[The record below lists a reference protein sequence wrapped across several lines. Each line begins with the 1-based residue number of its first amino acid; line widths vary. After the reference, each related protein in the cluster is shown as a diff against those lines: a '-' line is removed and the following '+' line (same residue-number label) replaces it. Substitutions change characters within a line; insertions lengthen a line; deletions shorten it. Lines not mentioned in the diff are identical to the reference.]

1 MRIDRSFLAAGLSLL
16 LLSLSCNGTPAQVEV
31 FDERWESRAPMPDAR
46 TEVSVTTDGQLL
58 YVIGGFGQGGGA
70 PRAMHVYDP
79 GADAWSTA
87 GPIPQGVNHAGFV
100 RLEGKLYIVGGFRED
115 TFEPTGALRIYDL
128 ATRVWS
134 DGPPLPTA
142 RGALAA
148 VVLDGRIHAIGG
160 NAANAGSLDPAAHNI
175 ARDQSSV
182 GTHEVYDPTAHAWTR
197 LAPMR
202 TARNH
207 LGAAVVDGKIYAV
220 GGRVADDFTMTA
232 HEVYDPAT
240 DTWTEAP
247 DLPTGRSGIA
257 VVAHEARVYVFGG
270 ETFGGTQKTFE
281 EAERFDVTRNDWEAL
296 PPMPTP
302 RHGLGAAAIADRI
315 YVVSGG
321 PQPGFAFS
329 TANEALIVGN

>member
-1 MRIDRSFLAAGLSLL
+1 MRIDRHSIAVGLALALL
-16 LLSLSCNGTPAQVEV
+16 FVSCNGTPVQVAV
-31 FDERWESRAPMPDAR
+31 FNERWESRAPLPDAR
-46 TEVSVTTDGQLL
+46 TEVSVTTDGQRL

-70 PRAMHVYDP
+70 PRPMHVYDP
-79 GADAWSTA
+79 GADAWSTP
-87 GPIPQGVNHAGFV
+87 GPIPEGVNHAGLV
-100 RLEGKLYIVGGFRED
+100 HLNGKLYIVGGFRED
-115 TFEPTGALRIYDL
+115 TFEPTAALRIYDL

-134 DGPPLPTA
+134 NGPPLPTA

-148 VVLDGRIHAIGG
+148 VVLNGRIHAIGG
-160 NAANAGSLDPAAHNI
+160 NAANAGSLNPAEHNI

-182 GTHEVYDPTAHAWTR
+182 GTHEVYDPATNTWSR

-207 LGAAVVDGKIYAV
+207 LGAAVVDGNIHAV

-232 HEVYDPAT
+232 HEVYDVAAN
-240 DTWTEAP
+240 TWTNAP
-247 DLPTGRSGIA
+247 ALPTGRSGIA
-257 VVAHEARVYVFGG
+257 TVAHDGRVYVFGG
-270 ETFGGTQKTFE
+270 ETFGGVQKTFE
-281 EAERFDVTRNDWEAL
+281 EAERFNVTRNNWEAL

-302 RHGLGAAAIADRI
+302 RHGLGAAAIANTI
-315 YVVSGG
+315 YVISGG